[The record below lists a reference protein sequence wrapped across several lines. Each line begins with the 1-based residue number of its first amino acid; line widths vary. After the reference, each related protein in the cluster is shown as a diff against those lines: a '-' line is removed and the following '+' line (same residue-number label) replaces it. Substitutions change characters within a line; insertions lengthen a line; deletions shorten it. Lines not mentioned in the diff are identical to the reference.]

1 MIYKW
6 KETSMVGKPE
16 QAHGRMVS
24 TLNIVVD
31 NGVEYLLTGG
41 ADKFINVYTITNGTL
56 STPKKFSCD
65 STPRSLDMMN
75 GKILVGM
82 SNGTIRQFNYANL
95 QGEDLIRSHSSGEV
109 WGLTMIDEENSKLYI
124 TSGDD
129 NMLLLYD
136 ID

>member
-1 MIYKW
+1 
-6 KETSMVGKPE
+6 
-16 QAHGRMVS
+16 MVS

-31 NGVEYLLTGG
+31 NGIEYLLTGG